1 MPIFDKKAI
10 LAAMDEMDPGK
21 LFFVDR
27 KLGQVLKVTL
37 EDKPG
42 FERMKKMLAAEPQRY
57 TQVPK
62 SDASQ
67 NMAEVEK
74 FIALVQDPRLKE
86 TLKRAMTSHRPF
98 REFRDVL
105 STKVKEQ
112 REWDIYH
119 RKNLEERVERFIKSA
134 GLA

>member
-1 MPIFDKKAI
+1 MPVDKKAI
-10 LAAMDEMDPGK
+10 LAAMDELDPGK

-27 KLGQVLKVTL
+27 KTGQVTKVTL

-42 FERMKKMLAAEPQRY
+42 FDRMKKMLAAEPQRF

-62 SDASQ
+62 TDASQ

-74 FIALVQDPRLKE
+74 FISMVQDPRLKE
-86 TLKRAMTSHRPF
+86 VFKRAMTSHRPF
-98 REFRDVL
+98 REFRDAL
-105 STKVKEQ
+105 ATKVKEK

-119 RKNLEERVERFIKSA
+119 RKNLEERVERFVRSA
-134 GLA
+134 GLT